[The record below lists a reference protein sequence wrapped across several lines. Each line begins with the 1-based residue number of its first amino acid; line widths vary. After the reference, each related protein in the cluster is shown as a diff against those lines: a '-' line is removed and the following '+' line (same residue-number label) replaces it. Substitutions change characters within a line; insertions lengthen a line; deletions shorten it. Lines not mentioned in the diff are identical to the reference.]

1 MTGSVTGAAT
11 PPPAHG
17 LRKEAAGEREQLSS
31 VLVVGAGL
39 IGTSVGLALSA
50 HGVSVYLSD
59 RDPAAAALAEDLGAG
74 LAQEP
79 PGEPDLVVVATP
91 PAVVADVLIKLD
103 RLYLQATFTDLT
115 SVKSVPQRE
124 IEAIGADVSRFVG
137 GHPLAG
143 RERSGAGA
151 ARADLFEGRPW
162 VLTPSAASSTR
173 AIERAQ
179 LLVELCGA
187 QLVTMTPERHDEA
200 VALVSHVPQLMASL
214 TAARLADADE
224 DLVALSGQGI
234 RDVTRIAASDPAL
247 WTEIVGSNA
256 SFVREVLAAIRSDL
270 SSVLTALDPTA
281 PIAEDSLGLVADA
294 TADEADKSIPRPTD
308 MSGSRRRSRP
318 VTDLLE
324 RGNAGQG
331 RIPGKHGAPPATYTM
346 VPVVVPDSPGELAR
360 LLVACGDAGIN
371 VEDVSIEHSP
381 GQPVGLVEIAV
392 KPAAGQ
398 VLADA
403 LRARGWSVHF

>member
-1 MTGSVTGAAT
+1 MTMLTMLT
-11 PPPAHG
+11 T
-17 LRKEAAGEREQLSS
+17 EAAAAGSLAGEWGALSS
-31 VLVVGAGL
+31 VLVVGTGL
-39 IGTSVGLALSA
+39 IGTSVGLALRA
-50 HGVSVYLSD
+50 RGVAVYLSD
-59 RDPAAAALAEDLGAG
+59 RDPAAAALAQDLGAG
-74 LAQEP
+74 LVQEP
-79 PGEPDLVVVATP
+79 TGEPELVVLAIP
-91 PAVVADVLIKLD
+91 PAAVPLVLLGAE
-103 RLYLQATFTDLT
+103 RLYLQATFTDLA
-115 SVKSVPQRE
+115 SVKSEPQRE
-124 IEAIGADVSRFVG
+124 IEALGCDASRFVG

-162 VLTPSAASSTR
+162 VLTPSAASNGR
-173 AIERAQ
+173 AVARAAQ
-179 LLVELCGA
+179 LATLCGA

-214 TAARLADADE
+214 TAARLAGADD
-224 DLVALSGQGI
+224 DLVALAGQGI
-234 RDVTRIAASDPAL
+234 RDVTRIAASDPGL
-247 WTEIVGSNA
+247 WTEILGANSP
-256 SFVREVLAAIRSDL
+256 FVRDVLDAVSGDLATLLDALAKSTHRSGDL
-270 SSVLTALDPTA
+270 
-281 PIAEDSLGLVADA
+281 
-294 TADEADKSIPRPTD
+294 
-308 MSGSRRRSRP
+308 SGSRPALSA
-318 VTDLLE
+318 VTELLE

-392 KPAAGQ
+392 KPAAAQ

-403 LRARGWSVHF
+403 LRVRGWSVHF

>member
-1 MTGSVTGAAT
+1 VTPASEPAA
-11 PPPAHG
+11 P
-17 LRKEAAGEREQLSS
+17 EATVGDAQVLSS

-50 HGVSVYLSD
+50 HGVTVYLSD
-59 RDPAAAALAEDLGAG
+59 RDAAAAALAEDLGAG

-79 PGEPDLVVVATP
+79 TGEPDLVVLATP
-91 PAVVADVLIKLD
+91 PAAIADVLIKLD
-103 RLYLQATFTDLT
+103 RLYLQATFTDLA
-115 SVKSVPQRE
+115 SVKSVPQQE
-124 IEAIGADVSRFVG
+124 IEAIGADASRFVG

-162 VLTPSAASSTR
+162 VLTPSAASSAR
-173 AIERAQ
+173 AIAAARR
-179 LLVELCGA
+179 LVELCGA
-187 QLVTMTPERHDEA
+187 QPVTMTPERHDEA

-214 TAARLADADE
+214 TAARLAGADE
-224 DLVALSGQGI
+224 DLIALSGQGI

-256 SFVREVLAAIRSDL
+256 PFVREVLASVLSDL
-270 SSVLTALDPTA
+270 SDLVVALGGP
-281 PIAEDSLGLVADA
+281 
-294 TADEADKSIPRPTD
+294 DKSIPRPGD
-308 MSGSRRRSRP
+308 MSGSRQRITP
-318 VTDLLE
+318 LTDLLE

-392 KPAAGQ
+392 KPAAAQ